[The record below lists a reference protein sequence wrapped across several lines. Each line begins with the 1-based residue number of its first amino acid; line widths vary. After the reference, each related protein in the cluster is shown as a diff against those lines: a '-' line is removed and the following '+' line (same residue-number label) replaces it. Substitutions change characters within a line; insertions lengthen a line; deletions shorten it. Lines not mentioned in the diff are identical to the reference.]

1 MKGPYDF
8 RKADELVASTR
19 HNVIEKEHKSF
30 ASSIDIRELFALD
43 ETPKPEKKKVAN
55 DIFASRAAL
64 GSVVTDIGLTT
75 PRKLPD
81 ASAQKVANRSY
92 ADEEL
97 IWRNKTSA
105 PNYFQKRTYE
115 EPILQVFF
123 ANLTMEQRKRYKELT
138 RSLLHSIADK
148 HRAVVSKIKEE
159 MDKEGIFHPIANAH
173 RVHCIYLLK
182 MHKRYTTACLLKTF
196 HPEHSHSSPLSL
208 ITAQHYSLQY
218 RGSYSPATSSGIRRK
233 GQSICC

>member
-1 MKGPYDF
+1 MKNGPLTTHEISRNKRKKNLSMMKGPYDC

-19 HNVIEKEHKSF
+19 LTVIEKEHKSF

-43 ETPKPEKKKVAN
+43 ETPKPQKKKVAN
-55 DIFASRAAL
+55 VPSASRTSLCSA
-64 GSVVTDIGLTT
+64 VTDSGLTT
-75 PRKLPD
+75 PRNLPD
-81 ASAQKVANRSY
+81 ASVQKVANRSY

-105 PNYFQKRTYE
+105 PNYFQKRTYK

-123 ANLTMEQRKRYKELT
+123 ANLTMDQRKRYKELT

-148 HRAVVSKIKEE
+148 HRAFVSKIKGE

-173 RVHCIYLLK
+173 RVHCIYLFK
-182 MHKRYTTACLLKTF
+182 MHKRYTIACLLRTLV
-196 HPEHSHSSPLSL
+196 HPEHSL
-208 ITAQHYSLQY
+208 
-218 RGSYSPATSSGIRRK
+218 
-233 GQSICC
+233 C

>member
-1 MKGPYDF
+1 MMKGPYDF

-19 HNVIEKEHKSF
+19 LNVIEKEHKSF

-43 ETPKPEKKKVAN
+43 ETPKPEKKKGAN
-55 DIFASRAAL
+55 DTFSSRASL
-64 GSVVTDIGLTT
+64 GSVVTDSGLTT

-92 ADEEL
+92 ADEEM

-115 EPILQVFF
+115 EPILQAFF

-182 MHKRYTTACLLKTF
+182 MHKRYTIACLLKNLV
-196 HPEHSHSSPLSL
+196 HPEHSQSYRFSL

-218 RGSYSPATSSGIRRK
+218 RGSCSPAASSGTRRK
-233 GQSICC
+233 G